1 MRRLASF
8 LIDGGRRN
16 EGSAIFGGRAMSLG
30 EWQWRLPPADRGR
43 DFGNANAFATP
54 PTLDTLV
61 RETGQNSLDA
71 AFEQS
76 PVTIRYKLIELEK
89 RSAEYAAFSEALRL
103 QALLAHASSAS
114 QHKQK
119 VGTRLRRGLEE
130 IAGADSIA
138 LLRIDDYGTTG
149 LYGGESPTV
158 DEDNPY
164 YALMRDNLNTSKQ
177 ASTAGGSFGLG
188 KAVNWTCS
196 SLLTVM
202 VASEI
207 HPNYMKAEMKGLFR
221 ISGKAELPWHSTHG
235 EEFAGPGWFSTP
247 GTEFE
252 SIWADRSALTPMQ
265 LDRSVLPDHVEQAHR
280 FGASLLIVGFR
291 NPSNQGDS
299 VRALQEIERA
309 AAMNFWPAMLRGG
322 LQVVIEHER
331 NGELVAMQEVDPRSH
346 VPSFCEAYEKYCQ
359 GKLVDSEPQDGD
371 VVKLNVSLEL
381 TQTLSGQQE
390 VEPVLANVM
399 AETHLVVRLAPR
411 TKDQPDS
418 DLLDHIALIRGRHM
432 VVRYLAQRN
441 LLVGGRAFHG
451 LLLAGTA
458 ARSASYAVNAE
469 EFLRAAE
476 PPAHDRWEYAPELAG
491 IYKQGTGA
499 RLKEFFSRLT
509 NELKRI
515 IRPQRGNETEGPLEL
530 RRMLQ
535 VSKSGSPGSR
545 PKPAFHRLTAALES
559 GKWRVSGEIS
569 ASEDLLPLRV
579 TPRLALDVES
589 GRSVPLGWHELTAGD
604 ADVDAAGG
612 ILLRAPSR
620 RVGFTGLSK
629 SEASG
634 IPASASR
641 LRVELSWAVGED
653 VDG

>member
-1 MRRLASF
+1 MRGPASF
-8 LIDGGRRN
+8 LIDGGREN
-16 EGSAIFGGRAMSLG
+16 EGSTLLGGRAMRPG
-30 EWQWRLPPADRGR
+30 EWQWRPPPADRGR

-71 AFEQS
+71 ALKEG

-89 RSAEYAAFSEALRL
+89 SSAEYAAFSEALQLR
-103 QALLAHASSAS
+103 ALLAHARAAA

-119 VGTRLRRGLEE
+119 IGTRLRRGLEE
-130 IAGADSIA
+130 VDGADSMT

-149 LYGGESPTV
+149 LYGGETPTV
-158 DEDNPY
+158 EEDNPY
-164 YALMRDNLNTSKQ
+164 YALIRDNLNTSKRS
-177 ASTAGGSFGLG
+177 STAGGSFGLG

-202 VASEI
+202 VASEV
-207 HPNYMKAEMKGLFR
+207 HPNHMNAEMRGRFR

-235 EEFAGPGWFSTP
+235 DEFAGPGWFSNP

-252 SIWADRSALTPMQ
+252 SMWADRSTLIPMQ
-265 LDRSVLPDHVEQAHR
+265 LDRSVLPGHLEQAQR
-280 FGASLLIVGFR
+280 FGTSLLVVGFR

-299 VRALQEIERA
+299 VRALEEIQRA
-309 AAMNFWPAMLRGG
+309 AANNFWPAMLRGG
-322 LQVVIEHER
+322 LRVIIEHER
-331 NGELVAMQEVDPRSH
+331 NGELVATQDVDPRAH
-346 VPSFCEAYEKYCQ
+346 VPSFCQAYENYRS
-359 GKLVDSEPQDGD
+359 GELVDSEPQEGD
-371 VVKLNVSLEL
+371 VVKLDVSLDL
-381 TQTLSGQQE
+381 TQTLDGQQE
-390 VEPVLANVM
+390 VRPIPASVTAD
-399 AETHLVVRLAPR
+399 THLVVRIATR
-411 TKDQPDS
+411 TKDLPDS

-432 VVRYLAQRN
+432 VVRYLPQRN

-458 ARSASYAVNAE
+458 AQHASYAESVE

-476 PPAHDRWEYAPELAG
+476 PPSHDRWEYAPELAG

-509 NELKRI
+509 NELKKI
-515 IRPQRGNETEGPLEL
+515 IRPLRGNDAEGPLEL

-535 VSKSGSPGSR
+535 ASKSGSPGSR
-545 PKPAFHRLTAALES
+545 PKPAFHRLTATLEA

-569 ASEDLLPLRV
+569 ASEDLLPLRA
-579 TPRLALDVES
+579 TPKLALDVES
-589 GRSVPLGWHELTAGD
+589 GKSVPLGWQELSAGGV
-604 ADVDAAGG
+604 DVNAAGG
-612 ILLRAPSR
+612 ILLRAPGR

-634 IPASASR
+634 IPVSASR
-641 LRVELSWAVGED
+641 LRVELSWTSGED
-653 VDG
+653 VDD